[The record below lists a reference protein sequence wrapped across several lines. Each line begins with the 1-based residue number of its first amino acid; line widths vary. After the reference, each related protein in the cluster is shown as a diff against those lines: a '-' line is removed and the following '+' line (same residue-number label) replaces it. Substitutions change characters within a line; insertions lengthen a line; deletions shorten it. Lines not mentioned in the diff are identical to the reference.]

1 MAYLAHARD
10 LRNLL
15 SVAAKLR
22 LLADDTLCKGDQVLY
37 LMAAEALEKRAGWLS
52 GALPVDDP
60 AKTPDATLQ
69 RHQPIDL
76 II

>member
-1 MAYLAHARD
+1 MGSFTGARD

-22 LLADDTLCKGDQVLY
+22 HLADDTLCQGDRSLY
-37 LMAAEALEKRAGWLS
+37 LMAAEALEKRAHWLAA
-52 GALPVDDP
+52 ALPED
-60 AKTPDATLQ
+60 
-69 RHQPIDL
+69 RHEENIEPLPHPPVDL

>member
-1 MAYLAHARD
+1 M
-10 LRNLL
+10 RNLL

-37 LMAAEALEKRAGWLS
+37 LMAAEALEKRASWLS
-52 GALPVDDP
+52 GTLPEDDP
-60 AKTPDATLQ
+60 GKAPDDTRQ
-69 RHQPIDL
+69 HQPVDL

>member
-10 LRNLL
+10 LRNML

-22 LLADDTLCKGDQVLY
+22 LLAGDTLCKDDQVLY
-37 LMAAEALEKRAGWLS
+37 LMAAEALEKRAGWLA
-52 GALPVDDP
+52 GTLPEDRHDKDQDDTPALHGPV
-60 AKTPDATLQ
+60 
-69 RHQPIDL
+69 DL

>member
-15 SVAAKLR
+15 SVAAQLR
-22 LLADDTLCKGDQVLY
+22 LLADD
-37 LMAAEALEKRAGWLS
+37 
-52 GALPVDDP
+52 
-60 AKTPDATLQ
+60 TLQ